1 MKLSP
6 GIQKLYEKAAR
17 AEKAARKPRKKKR
30 AAPKRRR
37 KAAKKRATSRRR
49 KTTKKRATSRRRTS
63 KKRSRSRS
71 TRPAANPGRRAAGGN
86 SGASAK
92 FGSKR
97 RRAIR
102 KGASARAQAAEVEAR
117 MALIEA
123 EEAAQASGTGNG
135 ALREAERRYQRA
147 LRGEERAADIRRGLG
162 PRGFRRV
169 L

>member
-1 MKLSP
+1 
-6 GIQKLYEKAAR
+6 
-17 AEKAARKPRKKKR
+17 
-30 AAPKRRR
+30 
-37 KAAKKRATSRRR
+37 
-49 KTTKKRATSRRRTS
+49 
-63 KKRSRSRS
+63 
-71 TRPAANPGRRAAGGN
+71 
-86 SGASAK
+86 
-92 FGSKR
+92 
-97 RRAIR
+97 
-102 KGASARAQAAEVEAR
+102 